1 MTQMRPSGKDI
12 KAGLSRDGRWLSGSL
27 LWYTGLV
34 RSKGFNRTGCVV
46 VRLQH
51 LLGLGGLE
59 VTNPSPT
66 HLELSE
72 EIAALKRRIRELEK
86 SEMQL
91 RRTEEALK
99 KSEELYRKA
108 SYTNQLLLDT
118 SPAFIVAIGLD
129 GQTLMM
135 NQALLDALGYTAEEI
150 RGIDYLTTFVPKE
163 ERDGVREAFGKIAG
177 EGKAVVQ
184 ENRIISK
191 SGRSCLVEWHGRP
204 VVHEE
209 GEEGNFFVG
218 VGIDITERKQSE
230 EELRRAKAFLDS
242 IVENIPDMIFVK
254 DARDLRFVRFNRAGE
269 ELLGYGRG
277 ELLGKNDY
285 DFFPEEQAAFFTQ
298 KDRDV
303 LRGGSIVDIPRESI
317 RTRHKG
323 ERTLH
328 TKKVPILGP
337 DGEPEYLLGIS
348 EDITERQR
356 AEEEL
361 RESESKLQA
370 IFDQIDTGIL
380 IIDSVTQ
387 TIVEANRAVSAMTG
401 LPKERIVGRICH
413 AVMCPAEVGRCPVKD
428 LGQKIDQSE
437 RKLLQSDGEL
447 KDILKTVT
455 PLKMKGR
462 DCFLESFI
470 DISDRKRAE
479 ELLRL
484 SEQRL
489 QRVEKMEAL
498 GNLAGGVAHDLNN
511 VLGVVIGYAEL
522 LLNSEDKASPLRR
535 RLEYIMKGG
544 ERASAIVQ
552 DLLTLTGRGVT
563 TMKVMNLNDLILDG
577 QQLPEYASLCSQ
589 HPFMRVDLDLD
600 PDLMNLFGSPA
611 HLAKSIYNLLANA
624 AESMPAGGILT
635 VRTSNQYLDRPVQG
649 YDEVLEGDY
658 VVLTVSDTGEGVPAV
673 DLKRIFEPF
682 YTKKVMG
689 RSGTGLGLAVVWR
702 TVKDHHGYI
711 NVESV
716 MGKGTTFI
724 LYLPV
729 TRERIRGERTGVTLS
744 EYMGK
749 GERVLVVDDV
759 EGQRD
764 LAAEMLR
771 KLNYQVESVASG
783 EEAVAYLKEKE
794 VDLIVLDMIMDP
806 GMDGLET
813 YRRIVANHPQQKAII
828 VSGFS
833 ETEHVRAAQALGA
846 GPYVRKPY
854 NLEKLGMAVRKELDR
869 ASA

>member
-1 MTQMRPSGKDI
+1 VK
-12 KAGLSRDGRWLSGSL
+12 
-27 LWYTGLV
+27 
-34 RSKGFNRTGCVV
+34 
-46 VRLQH
+46 LQR
-51 LLGLGGLE
+51 LLGLGGQE

-66 HLELSE
+66 NVELAE
-72 EIAALKRRIRELEK
+72 EIVTLKRRIRELEK

-91 RRTEEALK
+91 RCTEEVLK

-108 SYTNQLLLDT
+108 TYTNQLLLDT
-118 SPAFIVAIGLD
+118 SPAFIVVIGLD
-129 GQTLMM
+129 GKTLMM
-135 NQALLDALGYTAEEI
+135 NQALLDALEYTAAEI
-150 RGIDYLTTFVPKE
+150 QGVDYLTTFVPEE
-163 ERDGVREAFGKIAG
+163 ERDGLREVFGKIVG

-184 ENRIISK
+184 ENRVVSK
-191 SGRSCLVEWHGRP
+191 SGRTYLVEWHSQP

-209 GEEGNFFVG
+209 GEERNVFVW
-218 VGIDITERKQSE
+218 VGIDITTRKQSE
-230 EELRRAKAFLDS
+230 EELRKVTAFLDS
-242 IVENIPDMIFVK
+242 VVENIPDMIFVK

-269 ELLGYGRG
+269 ELLGYGRD
-277 ELLGKNDY
+277 ELMGKNDY
-285 DFFPEEQAAFFTQ
+285 DFFPKEQAAFFTQ

-303 LRGGSIVDIPRESI
+303 LRKGKTVEIPKEPI
-317 RTRHKG
+317 QTRHKG

-328 TKKVPILGP
+328 TKKVPILNP
-337 DGEPEYLLGIS
+337 NGEPEYLLGIS

-370 IFDQIDTGIL
+370 IFNQIDTGIL
-380 IIDSVTQ
+380 IIDSATQ

-413 AVMCPAEVGRCPVKD
+413 ALVCPAEVGRCPVKD
-428 LGQKIDQSE
+428 LGQRIDQSE
-437 RKLLQSDGEL
+437 RKLLQSDGRL
-447 KDILKTVT
+447 IDILKTVY
-455 PLKMKGR
+455 PLKIKGR

-479 ELLRL
+479 ELLRM
-484 SEQRL
+484 SEERVQRA
-489 QRVEKMEAL
+489 EKMEAL

-522 LLNSEDKASPLRR
+522 LLNIVDKASPLRR
-535 RLEYIMKGG
+535 RLEHIMKGG

-552 DLLTLTGRGVT
+552 DLLTLTRRGVAS
-563 TMKVMNLNDLILDG
+563 MQVLNLNDLILDG
-577 QQLPEYASLCSQ
+577 QQLPEYTSLCSQ
-589 HPFMRVDLDLD
+589 YPFMMVKLDLD
-600 PDLMNLFGSPA
+600 PDLMNVFGSPA
-611 HLAKSIYNLLANA
+611 HLAKSIYNLAANA

-658 VVLTVSDTGEGVPAV
+658 VVLTVSDTGDGIPAA

-689 RSGTGLGLAVVWR
+689 RSGTGLELAVVWG

-711 NVESV
+711 NVESE
-716 MGKGTTFI
+716 MGIGTTFI

-729 TRERIRGERTGVTLS
+729 TRERIRGERAAVTIS
-744 EYMGK
+744 EYTGK
-749 GERVLVVDDV
+749 GEKILVVDDV

-783 EEAVAYLKEKE
+783 EEAVAYLQEKA

-806 GMDGLET
+806 GMGGLET

-833 ETEHVRAAQALGA
+833 ETDQVHAAQALGA
-846 GPYVRKPY
+846 GPYIRKPY

-869 ASA
+869 AS

>member
-1 MTQMRPSGKDI
+1 
-12 KAGLSRDGRWLSGSL
+12 
-27 LWYTGLV
+27 
-34 RSKGFNRTGCVV
+34 
-46 VRLQH
+46 
-51 LLGLGGLE
+51 

-356 AEEEL
+356 AEEQL

-413 AVMCPAEVGRCPVKD
+413 ALVCPAEVGRCPVKD

-771 KLNYQVESVASG
+771 KINYQVESVASG